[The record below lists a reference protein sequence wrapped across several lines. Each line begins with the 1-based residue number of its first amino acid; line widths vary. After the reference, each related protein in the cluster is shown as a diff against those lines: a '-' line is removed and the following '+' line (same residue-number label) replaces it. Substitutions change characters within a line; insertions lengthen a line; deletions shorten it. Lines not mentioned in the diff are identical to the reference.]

1 MDNLTHT
8 LIGTLVGETIAR
20 TSAPDERGLPAK
32 TRRNVLV
39 SLAAIG
45 SNLPDA
51 DLLYSFFGGKVNY
64 LLHHRGHTH
73 TVIGALALAA
83 AVYALTLWW
92 LRRCKLQPSTT
103 DRLWMCAILLI
114 APLLHIGMDAT
125 NNYGVH
131 PFWPLYNGW
140 LYGDSVFIAEPLLW
154 AACAPL
160 AFLLRTLIA
169 RVLVLVLLAVGV
181 ALAFFSG
188 LVPLPIAI
196 VFTVLTVVMLIV
208 GHKAPPRAALAA
220 GICVWLGA
228 TVMFIAAGQSAR
240 RQIDEVAANMFP
252 QARLLDRILTP
263 MPANPFCWE
272 TLLVQTQDDEIAL
285 RRAML
290 SLAPTLIG
298 ADGCLSRSLDIPT
311 TAQLKTVK
319 ASDSAQLKWYGEIL
333 TPRDRLTRVITS
345 DCVAAAAM
353 RFVRAPW
360 LAEIDGHLV
369 LGDLRYDREKALGFA
384 EIELHQ
390 PEDTCP
396 SLIPPWLPPRAD
408 LLR

>member
-8 LIGTLVGETIAR
+8 LIGVLVGETIAR
-20 TSAPDERGLPAK
+20 TTAPDDAGLPAD
-32 TRRNVLV
+32 TRRNLFV

-51 DLLYSFFGGKVNY
+51 DLLYSFLGGKINY

-73 TVIGALALAA
+73 TLIGALALAA
-83 AVYALTLWW
+83 GVYALTLWW
-92 LRRCKLQPSTT
+92 LRRRKLPPSGT

-114 APLLHIGMDAT
+114 APVLHIGMDAT

-196 VFTVLTVVMLIV
+196 VFTVLTGVMLIV
-208 GHKAPPRAALAA
+208 GHQAPPRAALAA
-220 GICVWLGA
+220 GICFWVGA
-228 TVMFIAAGQSAR
+228 TVMFIAAGQTAR
-240 RQIDEVAANMFP
+240 RQVDEVAASVFP
-252 QARLLDRILTP
+252 RARLLDRILTP

-272 TLLVQTQDDEIAL
+272 TLLVQTQDGEIAL

-290 SLAPTLIG
+290 SLAPALIS
-298 ADGCLSRSLDIPT
+298 AESCLSRSLDIPT
-311 TAQLKTVK
+311 TAHLKAVK
-319 ASDSAQLKWYGEIL
+319 ATDSRELEWYGEIL
-333 TPRDRLTRVITS
+333 TSRAQLTSVIAAN
-345 DCVAAAAM
+345 CVAAAAM

-360 LAEIDGHLV
+360 LAQVGGSLV

-384 EIELHQ
+384 EMELDD
-390 PEDTCP
+390 PPGACP

-408 LLR
+408 LLH

>member
-8 LIGTLVGETIAR
+8 LIGALVGETISR
-20 TSAPDERGLPAK
+20 TSAADDAGLPAK
-32 TRRNVLV
+32 TRRNLFVWL
-39 SLAAIG
+39 SALG

-73 TVIGALALAA
+73 TIVGALALAA
-83 AVYALTLWW
+83 CVYALSSWW
-92 LRRCKLQPSTT
+92 LRRRKLQPSGT

-131 PFWPLYNGW
+131 PFWPLYDGW

-154 AACAPL
+154 AVCAPL

-188 LVPLPIAI
+188 LVPLAIAI
-196 VFTVLTVVMLIV
+196 TFTALTLLMLII
-208 GHKAPPRAALAA
+208 GYRAPPRVALTT
-220 GICVWLGA
+220 GICLWLGA
-228 TVMFIAAGQSAR
+228 TVMFIAAGRMAQ
-240 RQIDEVAANMFP
+240 RQMDAVAASVFP

-272 TLLVQTQDDEIAL
+272 VMLVQTQDDVIAL

-290 SLAPTLIG
+290 TLAPAVMN
-298 ADGCLSRSLDIPT
+298 ADRCLSRSLDMPT
-311 TAQLKTVK
+311 TAPLKSVK
-319 ASDSAQLKWYGEIL
+319 ATDSPQLKWYGEIQ
-333 TPRDRLTRVITS
+333 TSRDRLTEVIAA

-360 LAEIDGHLV
+360 LASVGDELV
-369 LGDLRYDREKALGFA
+369 LGDLRYDRERALGFA
-384 EIELHQ
+384 EIELHGPPQ
-390 PEDTCP
+390 VCP